1 MDELFASL
9 VHMSEIS
16 SFEQALFLFVAGAC
30 GAFVRDI
37 CVNDGCLELP
47 LRVERKGD
55 GGVYIHLGFLAS
67 LIMGGAV
74 GVIVDQS
81 IWTAFSSAIIAPMIL
96 EQIINSLES
105 KFGVGKKN
113 GDDGSGRSKGG
124 ES

>member
-16 SFEQALFLFVAGAC
+16 SFEQAFFLFLAGAC

-47 LRVERKGD
+47 LRIERKDD
-55 GGVYIHLGFLAS
+55 GGVYVYLGFLAS

-96 EQIINSLES
+96 EQIINSMET
-105 KFGVGKKN
+105 KFGAPKGQ
-113 GDDGSGRSKGG
+113 GRLPDEGRR
-124 ES
+124 

>member
-16 SFEQALFLFVAGAC
+16 SFEQALFLFLAGAC

-47 LRVERKGD
+47 LRIERKDD
-55 GGVYIHLGFLAS
+55 GGMYVHLGFLAS

-105 KFGVGKKN
+105 KFGASK
-113 GDDGSGRSKGG
+113 GDESAKPKGG
-124 ES
+124 EK

>member
-1 MDELFASL
+1 
-9 VHMSEIS
+9 MSEIS
-16 SFEQALFLFVAGAC
+16 SFEQALFLFLAGAC

-47 LRVERKGD
+47 LRIERKDD
-55 GGVYIHLGFLAS
+55 GGVYVHLGFLAS

-96 EQIINSLES
+96 EQIINSLET
-105 KFGVGKKN
+105 KFGAPKGRAGSQTKG
-113 GDDGSGRSKGG
+113 GDDK
-124 ES
+124 

>member
-1 MDELFASL
+1 VDELFASL

-16 SFEQALFLFVAGAC
+16 SFEQALFLFLAGAC

-47 LRVERKGD
+47 LRIERKDD
-55 GGVYIHLGFLAS
+55 GGMYVHLGFLAS

-105 KFGVGKKN
+105 KFWASK
-113 GDDGSGRSKGG
+113 GDESAKPKGG
-124 ES
+124 EK

>member
-9 VHMSEIS
+9 VHMSEIT
-16 SFEQALFLFVAGAC
+16 SFEQVLFLFLAGAC

-37 CVNDGCLELP
+37 WVNDGCLELP
-47 LRVERKGD
+47 LRIERKDD
-55 GGVYIHLGFLAS
+55 GGVYVHLGFVAS

-105 KFGVGKKN
+105 KFG
-113 GDDGSGRSKGG
+113 GSKDEASSSKGG
-124 ES
+124 EKR

>member
-1 MDELFASL
+1 MDEIAASFI
-9 VHMSEIS
+9 HMSEIG
-16 SFEQALFLFVAGAC
+16 SFEQALILFFSGAF

-37 CVNDGCLELP
+37 CVNNGCLELP
-47 LRVERKGD
+47 LRVEKKED
-55 GGVYIHLGFLAS
+55 GTKYIHLGFLSS

-105 KFGVGKKN
+105 KFSSSKVEKKN
-113 GDDGSGRSKGG
+113 RDEGG
-124 ES
+124 KA

>member
-9 VHMSEIS
+9 VHMSEIT
-16 SFEQALFLFVAGAC
+16 SFEQALFLFLAGAC

-47 LRVERKGD
+47 LRIERKDD
-55 GGVYIHLGFLAS
+55 GGMYVHLGFLAS

-105 KFGVGKKN
+105 KFGVSK
-113 GDDGSGRSKGG
+113 GDESAKPKGG
-124 ES
+124 EK